1 MGKLPK
7 ERIPVV
13 KKEEQRVMLQSLFL
27 KTHQEA
33 LKHPKSYSG
42 GGFEEGRARVILLSP
57 LLNRSPSKT
66 AD

>member
-1 MGKLPK
+1 MLFEVGKRVVGKLPK

-33 LKHPKSYSG
+33 LKHPKSKSG
-42 GGFEEGRARVILLSP
+42 VEDLRKAEPG
-57 LLNRSPSKT
+57 
-66 AD
+66 

>member
-1 MGKLPK
+1 MLFEVGKRVVGKLPK

-33 LKHPKSYSG
+33 LKHPKKL
-42 GGFEEGRARVILLSP
+42 FWWRI
-57 LLNRSPSKT
+57 
-66 AD
+66 